1 MLIPSTSYVEF
12 WKFPFES
19 LDQDARFQQKKELKI
34 VARVP
39 LFGAHGAGA
48 GMEAQEK
55 KGCESHCFIQ
65 VAEAVGGIGFGA
77 CFFLL
82 VLISH
87 CQPFDSYFPCVAN
100 LFDVG

>member
-55 KGCESHCFIQ
+55 KGLNNLPFEVRLKGMQQAIEQYQREIRIFKK
-65 VAEAVGGIGFGA
+65 F
-77 CFFLL
+77 
-82 VLISH
+82 VLNSKK
-87 CQPFDSYFPCVAN
+87 
-100 LFDVG
+100 